1 MDSRDEL
8 VEEFQG
14 RGFTREQAGTLADLW
29 IAQDGLY
36 AEVVKEATD
45 ARAAG
50 KRPPESATRNKAR
63 AVNHKFFQTAA
74 RFERENAKES

>member
-36 AEVVKEATD
+36 ADAVAQSGKGRSLSNTPTRQAAREAYHEFT
-45 ARAAG
+45 
-50 KRPPESATRNKAR
+50 S
-63 AVNHKFFQTAA
+63 TAA
-74 RFERENAKES
+74 RFERENEQ